1 MFTVAA
7 LFSLNY
13 IVSKVAMHS
22 FAALSFAWLRVAG
35 AAILLN
41 VFTSRRTGNPAF
53 PDRQDRL
60 SSSDSWKITGFAI
73 LGVALN
79 QTMFLGGLSLTNAH
93 VAAILITTI
102 PVFTLIVAIILRLER
117 TTVTKVGGIALA
129 LAGALLVVSGEGSSG
144 MTGAVAGTL
153 LIIGNCMA
161 YAVYLVV
168 SKPVVSRLSP
178 TRVIARMFAIGAVL
192 ILPIALPSLLRQ
204 EWRSIPSSAWLGLL
218 VVIAGPTVGAYVIN
232 AWTLKYAEASVVA
245 AYSYLQPV
253 LTTIMAWAFLHE
265 RIRPIVAVAGL
276 MIFGGVGLASS
287 KRGRRT
293 EAGGGVE

>member
-22 FAALSFAWLRVAG
+22 FGALSFAWLRVAG
-35 AAILLN
+35 AAIVLN
-41 VFTSRRTGNPAF
+41 VFAPGRGFTR
-53 PDRQDRL
+53 
-60 SSSDSWKITGFAI
+60 SDSWRITGFAI
-73 LGVALN
+73 LGVVLN

-93 VAAILITTI
+93 VAAILITLI

-117 TTVTKVGGIALA
+117 TTVRKVSGITLA
-129 LAGALLVVSGEGSSG
+129 LAGALLVVGGEGSSG

-192 ILPIALPSLLRQ
+192 ILPIALPSLIRQ
-204 EWRSIPSSAWLGLL
+204 EWRSIPGSAWLGLL

-245 AYSYLQPV
+245 AYTYLQPV
-253 LTTIMAWAFLHE
+253 LTTILAWIFLGE
-265 RIRPIVAVAGL
+265 RLRGIVAFAGL
-276 MIFGGVGLASS
+276 MILTGVALAARRSS
-287 KRGRRT
+287 ETSEGRP
-293 EAGGGVE
+293 AS

>member
-41 VFTSRRTGNPAF
+41 VFAPGRGFTR
-53 PDRQDRL
+53 
-60 SSSDSWKITGFAI
+60 SDSLRITGFAI
-73 LGVALN
+73 LGVVLN

-117 TTVTKVGGIALA
+117 TTVTKVSGIALA
-129 LAGALLVVSGEGSSG
+129 LAGALLVVGGEGSSG

-168 SKPVVSRLSP
+168 SKPVVSRLSS
-178 TRVIARMFAIGAVL
+178 TRVVSRMFAIGAVL

-204 EWRSIPSSAWLGLL
+204 EWRSIPGSAWLGLL

-245 AYSYLQPV
+245 AYTYLQPV

-287 KRGRRT
+287 KRGPRT